1 MNVFAATVAQ
11 SKDLALDFWH
21 DVAIGVCS
29 GIFSSIAASLIFLFI
44 IGFGL
49 RPKISISEYISAYT
63 DKNNITSYKIKI
75 VNQGR
80 FFGIHDLS
88 VGMSKIYSVDS
99 RGSGSGRKVNVTAD
113 PVKLRINSLPNLPRK
128 SNDNQALYAVRI
140 TIEDSDFNPQLH
152 TEQFGNY
159 FRVEVSCRH
168 GLSGIKAHFT
178 KDFHNSHD
186 FLKPGQFEHGK
197 SLKVVT

>member
-1 MNVFAATVAQ
+1 MNVFAATLSTQ
-11 SKDLALDFWH
+11 SQDLAINFWH
-21 DVAIGVCS
+21 DLAIGVCS
-29 GIFSSIAASLIFLFI
+29 GIVSSIVASLIFLFI

-63 DKNNITSYKIKI
+63 DKNDMTSYKIKI

-88 VGMSKIYSVDS
+88 VGMSKIYSLDS
-99 RGSGSGRKVNVTAD
+99 RGSGRKVNVTSD
-113 PVKLRINSLPNLPRK
+113 PVKLRINSLPNLPPK
-128 SNDNQALYAVRI
+128 SNDDQALYAVRI
-140 TIEDSDFNPQLH
+140 TIEDSDFNPRLH
-152 TEQFGNY
+152 TDRFGNY

-178 KDFHNSHD
+178 QDFHNSQD

-197 SLKVVT
+197 SLKVVI